1 MLALQIK
8 ADALSLGGLPHLLC
22 VSAAR
27 SGQRKLLHMLL
38 NAFAVLAAL
47 FGVIAAFRSH
57 TLKRPV
63 PTPNLYSPHSYLG
76 LLTLIMLGAQV
87 GAPTC
92 HRLHSLVMHLEGCTH
107 DCCNWS
113 ISKTVQFP
121 RPMLGVLCCCG
132 PSSSALHVRGQQGKF

>member
-1 MLALQIK
+1 MLALQIN

-87 GAPTC
+87 GALPPGHHLC
-92 HRLHSLVMHLEGCTH
+92 YLLVVL
-107 DCCNWS
+107 
-113 ISKTVQFP
+113 QF
-121 RPMLGVLCCCG
+121 V
-132 PSSSALHVRGQQGKF
+132 GQTQSCL